1 MTRLS
6 IEEIVS
12 LVNENLLGVLE
23 VRNLL
28 AEMYPEYA
36 KVKDL
41 DLDQHIRDESERE
54 FRETWERLRDL
65 RTHQSDGDPEPQ

>member
-28 AEMYPEYA
+28 AEMYPEFA
-36 KVKDL
+36 QVKDL

-65 RTHQSDGDPEPQ
+65 RTRQSDGDPESP